1 MIRGEIPGSL
11 AFLSSSARRASGYT
25 RRAVSDENHNSE
37 APPPVDP
44 AIEGASEPA
53 EAADPLEAA
62 KAENAKLR
70 DQLLRTAADFDNF
83 RKRSR
88 RELGEMEKRA
98 REDLIKDLLPVFD
111 NLERA
116 IAHAET
122 ATDVKALADGI
133 GLVTRQFLDTLSKL
147 GIERIKAQGTAFD
160 PTFHEAVQQFE
171 TSEHPPGTV
180 IHEVQAGYKQ
190 GDKLVRPAVVVVAK
204 APPN

>member
-1 MIRGEIPGSL
+1 MSE
-11 AFLSSSARRASGYT
+11 
-25 RRAVSDENHNSE
+25 ENPTSE
-37 APPPVDP
+37 APP
-44 AIEGASEPA
+44 SQEPRT
-53 EAADPLEAA
+53 EAAAEPIDPLEAS
-62 KAENAKLR
+62 KAEVAKLR

-88 RELGEMEKRA
+88 RELADMEKRA

-116 IAHAET
+116 TAHAET
-122 ATDVKALADGI
+122 ATDVKALSDGI
-133 GLVTRQFLDTLSKL
+133 GLVMRQFLDTLSKI
-147 GIERIKAQGTAFD
+147 GVERITAQGQMFD
-160 PTFHEAVQQFE
+160 PAFHEAVQQVE
-171 TSEHPPGTV
+171 TTEHPPGTV